1 MADTIVTNT
10 ENSCNRQI
18 VENQTEDTKTTTTTS
33 NQGKTVQETIT
44 VTEPDASQCN
54 CGCPCGRFN
63 LDKLAEESRREAFQ
77 SSNIVAA
84 TSNSIVV
91 FTMLIL
97 QEILKDLCRSDNFN
111 IDNVF
116 LVTTALAALGDG
128 MQINNPP
135 PFTS

>member
-1 MADTIVTNT
+1 MADATVTNT
-10 ENSCNRQI
+10 ENSCNRQT
-18 VENQTEDTKTTTTTS
+18 VENQAEDTKTTTITS

-44 VTEPDASQCN
+44 VTEPDSSKN
-54 CGCPCGRFN
+54 SCGCPCGHFN

-77 SSNIVAA
+77 SSNIIAA

-91 FTMLIL
+91 FTMIIL

-116 LVTTALAALGDG
+116 LITSALAALGDG
-128 MQINNPP
+128 IQINNPP